1 VLHPPRP
8 ANRSIAVVIVLIPAL
23 YCRLRFHGVGDMV
36 QEMPIEFLDSTNL
49 ELYDSISI
57 SVIETGQE
65 ILLWERDSLPKPLG
79 NVVQDE
85 DRLQFQANTAI
96 SNEQIALISAKLR
109 ERIRSR
115 GFHHSITDQLNR

>member
-1 VLHPPRP
+1 
-8 ANRSIAVVIVLIPAL
+8 
-23 YCRLRFHGVGDMV
+23 MV

-85 DRLQFQANTAI
+85 DRLQFQANTAL
-96 SNEQIALISAKLR
+96 SNEQMALISAKLR